1 MNDKGKLLKNIAF
14 MTVSEISSKFVVFLT
29 TAYLARTLNPDGM
42 GDLAFINSFYAFF
55 LIAVTFGFSAIGIRE
70 ISKDKTKL
78 KSYVDTYVS
87 MRAIISVVSFALLIG
102 MSLLIDVSPEV
113 QILCIIQGSALLWN
127 AFLLDWVFQGL
138 ERMEITSLRQ
148 IITSLATLGLSVLF
162 VHSRDDLGYAVVINT
177 VLVLLNTIWIFSLH
191 TKENAKFA
199 FRIDW
204 DLLHETMPAV
214 VPLGIV
220 AFAIAIQTGVSNI
233 FLKAFA
239 SSEDVGFFYAAYRF
253 STLTVVLPVAFQN
266 SFLPSLSRE
275 NMKDGRKSV
284 SRSYIKINLIVSFM
298 VVAVIFTFSDWF
310 ALSVFGQDYAGIGNL
325 TKFLMFTA
333 CFSLF
338 NVIFNACLL
347 AWGFEKQSMYALIVS
362 SIVNL
367 IAQYI
372 FTPLFGAMGAAY
384 ALFASE
390 SLMMIVL
397 AYYYLKLTGFQ
408 FYLYAIKYFVYI
420 AIACSAGYF
429 SGSAIGQPIAGIAIA
444 GLVYAGI
451 ILGAKEI
458 SPRELL
464 AYAKRRGPGN
474 IEA

>member
-29 TAYLARTLNPDGM
+29 TAYLARKLNPDGM

-70 ISKDKTKL
+70 LSKDRKKI
-78 KSYVDTYVS
+78 KSYTDTFVS
-87 MRAIISVVSFALLIG
+87 LRAIISVVSFALLICT
-102 MSLLIDVSPEV
+102 SLMINVSPEIQV
-113 QILCIIQGSALLWN
+113 LCIVQGSALLWN

-148 IITSLATLGLSVLF
+148 ITTSLATLGLSVIF
-162 VHSRDDLGYAVVINT
+162 VRSRGDLAYAVIINAS
-177 VLVLLNTIWIFSLH
+177 LVLINTIWIFTLH
-191 TKENAKFA
+191 TKENAKFN

-204 DLLHETMPAV
+204 NLLRETMPAV

-220 AFAIAIQTGVSNI
+220 AFAIAIQTSVSNI

-239 SSEDVGFFYAAYRF
+239 KAEDVGFFYAAYRF
-253 STLTVVLPVAFQN
+253 STLTVVLPIAFQN

-275 NMKDGRKSV
+275 IHKKERKSV
-284 SRSYIKINLIVSFM
+284 SRSYIKINLILSFF
-298 VVAVIFTFSDWF
+298 VVATIFTFSDWF
-310 ALSVFGQDYAGIGNL
+310 AITIFGQDYAGIGNL

-347 AWGFEKQSMYALIVS
+347 AWGYEKQSMYALIAS

-367 IAQYI
+367 VAQYLL
-372 FTPLFGAMGAAY
+372 TPLYGAMGAAY
-384 ALFASE
+384 ALFSSE
-390 SLMMIVL
+390 VLMMIVL
-397 AYYYLKLTGFQ
+397 AFYYLKLTGFR
-408 FYLYAIKYFVYI
+408 FYFFSIKYLLYI
-420 AIACSAGYF
+420 AIACCAGYF
-429 SGSAIGQPIAGIAIA
+429 SSVALGVPIAGIAIA
-444 GLVYAGI
+444 GLSYAGI

-458 SPRELL
+458 SIKELL
-464 AYAKRRGPGN
+464 SYVRRRGAGN
-474 IEA
+474 IDA